1 LPKTERACIKG
12 FAASFQKAAAMDFYI
27 TKYQGKLME
36 ALTPLFLTMTSGIH
50 RLEKQEEQEEA
61 EAEAARKTAPDQDG
75 AVQHARK
82 QRKTL
87 EDLTRRARRVT
98 IRLASMANRC
108 FWLSAAE
115 LVAHILT
122 DGDCLQSHNDMRI
135 FTRRTLQ
142 WALQQCKRHL
152 KHEAADESIDK
163 AHPTVQAVSFQVA
176 QHANDNEK
184 DDQEDHASESDGCFD
199 KLEAI
204 TTSTNTSPDCAHRRS
219 KLSSMP

>member
-1 LPKTERACIKG
+1 
-12 FAASFQKAAAMDFYI
+12 MDFYI

-61 EAEAARKTAPDQDG
+61 EAEAARKTAHDQDG
-75 AVQHARK
+75 AVQPARK

-87 EDLTRRARRVT
+87 EDLMRRARRVT

-115 LVAHILT
+115 LVVHILT
-122 DGDCLQSHNDMRI
+122 DGDCLQSHDNMQI
-135 FTRRTLQ
+135 FTRQLLC
-142 WALQQCKRHL
+142 ALQRFKRHL
-152 KHEAADESIDK
+152 NHEAVDESIDK

-176 QHANDNEK
+176 QHGNGKEK
-184 DDQEDHASESDGCFD
+184 DDHEDHATDSDGCFD

-204 TTSTNTSPDCAHRRS
+204 TTSTNTSDDYAHRGS
-219 KLSSMP
+219 KLSSMPYYVYRL